1 MATLEQQQRSVNVNC
16 CELDKSLAS
25 RSLLELQWLINLYSA
40 SSANLRKHKSGTSR
54 LHSHNAL
61 ISYSKPIPPQ
71 CLKPFLQH
79 LCASS
84 QDQRQAEQLRSA
96 QIPQKAGNKRGNV
109 VWHYIIP
116 PPKPKQTAPAVSR
129 DLVDLGMTR
138 SHAMADSCRQQ
149 RSSAMRVCPLD

>member
-1 MATLEQQQRSVNVNC
+1 MLPKEHFALTATRDKKHRPSDLLLRKDGHPGQQHRSVSTAVSWTNLWPVAPYWNC
-16 CELDKSLAS
+16 NDFFQSVL
-25 RSLLELQWLINLYSA
+25 RIFLQI
-40 SSANLRKHKSGTSR
+40 NLRKHKSGTSR

-109 VWHYIIP
+109 V
-116 PPKPKQTAPAVSR
+116 
-129 DLVDLGMTR
+129 
-138 SHAMADSCRQQ
+138 
-149 RSSAMRVCPLD
+149 